1 MLGALY
7 GEVKRLSAT
16 DKALKALIYFCHCY
30 VASPGVFFLRGN
42 DKEEATGSVSFFAA

>member
-16 DKALKALIYFCHCY
+16 GQALKNCVFLWRLAWFCLKKEFILEAHEL
-30 VASPGVFFLRGN
+30 VA
-42 DKEEATGSVSFFAA
+42 